1 MRKTIENIRSIA
13 VAAAVIVVIL
23 LAVWIYRALSDA
35 RLEVGADNSIGLTPT
50 QIESIKA
57 VGEWEFLSI
66 STEELVDTVRRSL
79 LRRDELAR
87 IYYGTLRLGFNMK
100 DVEISTQGDSVL
112 LTLPRIGLLDR
123 DFIDE
128 ARTKAFHES
137 GTWTARDREALYQ
150 KARRQ
155 MLRHALTPANIKTAQ
170 DNADVQMR
178 RMMTALG
185 YEKVTIKRE

>member
-1 MRKTIENIRSIA
+1 MKEKMTLLIRVLTLVA
-13 VAAAVIVVIL
+13 VVTL
-23 LAVWIYRALSDA
+23 LWWLLFCEKDNHLS
-35 RLEVGADNSIGLTPT
+35 LESDSLINPTPE
-50 QIESIKA
+50 QIQSIKSI
-57 VGEWEFLSI
+57 GEWEFLSI

-100 DVEISTQGDSVL
+100 DIEISTQGDSVL